1 MHKMSLLLVVL
12 SVCALHAADE
22 KGKAQELLME
32 HISDL
37 YQFSKYCNKVVA
49 ITYASV
55 NLMNPPLLLKDKDDM
70 MPLRYGIISL
80 RRINLNNF
88 YLSSPKFTTMTVC
101 VDLYPFQKNDV
112 ERQAFVD
119 FGEMVVKIEF
129 NSKLSDDAKNDFAN
143 KLIENGKEAYKER
156 LEELKI
162 KIRLANEEEKR
173 ELWQAMFDDQVK
185 CYDLPKSDVLS
196 CLAQN

>member
-1 MHKMSLLLVVL
+1 
-12 SVCALHAADE
+12 
-22 KGKAQELLME
+22 
-32 HISDL
+32 
-37 YQFSKYCNKVVA
+37 
-49 ITYASV
+49 
-55 NLMNPPLLLKDKDDM
+55 MNPPLLLKDKDDM